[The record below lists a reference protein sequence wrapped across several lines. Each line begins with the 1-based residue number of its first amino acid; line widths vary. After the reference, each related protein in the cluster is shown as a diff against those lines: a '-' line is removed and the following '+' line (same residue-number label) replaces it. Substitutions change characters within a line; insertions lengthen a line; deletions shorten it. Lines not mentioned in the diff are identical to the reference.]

1 MFESL
6 FDLSPWIVGPVIIVA
21 FYWFPVDG
29 LLLGIKRLP
38 KRQQFVPRKPAR
50 LALRLFLF
58 LVVTVAPVVNA
69 QESSTSNEFWPEID
83 VYIKVKPKVRIY
95 LIATISKSV
104 EDGEIRN
111 AQGFEAQTGV
121 HIDYSPNDHFILRT
135 GYRYGTS
142 VGDSDDSFKE
152 HRIVTEQTLRKM
164 LPGELLLSNR
174 NREDFRFVD
183 GDFSFRYRN
192 RVMIERE
199 VHLFK
204 GRTITPYVSAE
215 IFYDT
220 RYNAWNRNRFAVGFQ
235 QSLRR
240 GPLRRMLLPERQII
254 LDLYYMRQN
263 DSRSETQHVNA
274 IGAALAFYF

>member
-1 MFESL
+1 MPKDKFFSCL
-6 FDLSPWIVGPVIIVA
+6 GSA
-21 FYWFPVDG
+21 FWVCVSA
-29 LLLGIKRLP
+29 I
-38 KRQQFVPRKPAR
+38 A
-50 LALRLFLF
+50 ALTLFLF
-58 LVVTVAPVVNA
+58 VFMIGTPPAKA
-69 QESSTSNEFWPEID
+69 QESVTRNEFWPEID

-95 LIATISKSV
+95 LIGTISKSV

-121 HIDYSPNDHFILRT
+121 HIDYIPNDHLIFRT

-142 VGDSDDSFKE
+142 VGDSDDSFTE
-152 HRIVTEQTLRKM
+152 HRLLTEQTLRKM
-164 LPGELLLSNR
+164 LPGELLLSDR

-192 RVMIERE
+192 RVTIERE

-204 GRTITPYVSAE
+204 GRTITPYVSGE

-220 RYNAWNRNRFAVGFQ
+220 RYNAWNRNRFTVGFQ

-254 LDLYYMRQN
+254 LDFYYMRQN
-263 DSRSETQHVNA
+263 DSRSETQHVNG